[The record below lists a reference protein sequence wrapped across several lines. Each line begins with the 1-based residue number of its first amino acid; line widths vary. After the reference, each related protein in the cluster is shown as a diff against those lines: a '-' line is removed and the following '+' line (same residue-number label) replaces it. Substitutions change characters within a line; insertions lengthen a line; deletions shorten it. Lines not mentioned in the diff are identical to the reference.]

1 MKKEQSILGLIR
13 KHYIITII
21 FHVVINF
28 NYLISQTWSIDDNN
42 SVISQIFFYIN
53 KGIFSLLV
61 LNFLFYLFKGK
72 WKLSFT
78 VLVVPFLTTLFL
90 AMFLD
95 EHEINRDNIYYRINK
110 KEISKMIE
118 KEDSIAQDGKGR
130 LVKIPMGGA
139 YIGCD
144 KYLVY
149 DETDEMANPKGS
161 FRGIDYVNVQN
172 FMMNKYYKE
181 KACRS
186 IVNNVDK
193 HIYIVYFCETNG
205 QENL

>member
-13 KHYIITII
+13 ENYIFTII
-21 FHVVINF
+21 FPVVINF
-28 NYLISQTWSIDDNN
+28 NYLMSQTWSIDDNN

-78 VLVVPFLTTLFL
+78 VLVVPFLTALFL

-118 KEDSIAQDGKGR
+118 KEDSIAQDGKG
-130 LVKIPMGGA
+130 
-139 YIGCD
+139 
-144 KYLVY
+144 
-149 DETDEMANPKGS
+149 
-161 FRGIDYVNVQN
+161 
-172 FMMNKYYKE
+172 
-181 KACRS
+181 
-186 IVNNVDK
+186 
-193 HIYIVYFCETNG
+193 
-205 QENL
+205 

>member
-21 FHVVINF
+21 FPFVINF
-28 NYLISQTWSIDDNN
+28 NYLMSQTWSIDDDN

-53 KGIFSLLV
+53 KGIFLLLG

-130 LVKIPMGGA
+130 LVKIPMNGA
-139 YIGCD
+139 YLGCD

-149 DETDEMANPKGS
+149 DEIDEMKNSKGN
-161 FRGIDYVNVQN
+161 FRGIDYVNINNDILGYSYHKKAFKVLS
-172 FMMNKYYKE
+172 YY
-181 KACRS
+181 
-186 IVNNVDK
+186 VDK
-193 HIYIVYFCETNG
+193 HIYIMYFCLDTG
-205 QENL
+205 Q